1 MKRIRLKVNS
11 IQKGIR
17 PYITQYLGFLGIKPE
32 DVGSFT
38 YMPRITDEDGP
49 SKLVDIDAAKD
60 ILMSLIHDKEG
71 AVKIF
76 VQVDSDTDGYTSAGI
91 LINYLKRRFP
101 AATIM
106 WALHSGK
113 QHGVDLETVPADA
126 DLVFILDAGSN
137 QTMEMKKLV
146 EEGKKVIVLDHHE
159 IVNEADFAAR
169 VCPIVNNQTS
179 PEFTNKYL
187 SGAGVVYMFIK
198 WLDMTVFKDDNPLMH
213 RDYLDLAAI
222 GIIADAMNMTSLG
235 NNYIAYYG
243 LRNIKNKM
251 IAAIAAKQGS
261 GTMPR
266 IKDVNKLTK
275 IDVAFYIAP
284 IINGVIRGGAPED
297 KEAVF
302 KGMITSEDSSDY
314 TREWRGV
321 TYHET
326 LWEMAAKSK

>member
-38 YMPRITDEDGP
+38 YMPRLTDEDDP
-49 SKLVDIDAAKD
+49 SKLIDIDAAKD

-101 AATIM
+101 AATIT

-126 DLVFILDAGSN
+126 DLVFVPDAGSN
-137 QTMEMKKLV
+137 QTLEMKKLV
-146 EEGKKVIVLDHHE
+146 EEGKKIIVLDHHE
-159 IVNEADFAAR
+159 IANEADFAAR

-213 RDYLDLAAI
+213 RDYLDLTAI

-235 NNYIAYYG
+235 NNYIAYYS
-243 LRNIKNKM
+243 IKNK
-251 IAAIAAKQGS
+251 KKH
-261 GTMPR
+261 
-266 IKDVNKLTK
+266 IKNFIFCLIFLILFSCFSIKK
-275 IDVAFYIAP
+275 INTFSTISFY
-284 IINGVIRGGAPED
+284 
-297 KEAVF
+297 
-302 KGMITSEDSSDY
+302 
-314 TREWRGV
+314 
-321 TYHET
+321 
-326 LWEMAAKSK
+326 